1 MASTYFLSSSLL
13 PKLRPHLA
21 STSLSSSLLLK
32 LRPHFNIISSFKI
45 PVSNSNMTHNST
57 KFSQKLFNAFQNLYE
72 IRSGFATILVGVGAG
87 GLTLWTAH
95 QTQSHQ
101 SSETDKVIQELGD
114 AIRTIDGKV
123 GEHSDMLNTI
133 KSLAKQHVEQQQK
146 NPCSAVQLNTQIS
159 PTFILTFF
167 RFQQMPTIFGER
179 LRTEGVTKNRNHQNE
194 RSRVHG
200 LWLALARA
208 SV

>member
-1 MASTYFLSSSLL
+1 MASTYFLSSSLLPKLRPHLASTHFLSSSLL

-21 STSLSSSLLLK
+21 STSLSSSLLPK

-45 PVSNSNMTHNST
+45 PVSNSSMTHNST

-123 GEHSDMLNTI
+123 GTIDGKVGEHSDMLNTI
-133 KSLAKQHVEQQQK
+133 KSLAKQYVEQQQK
-146 NPCSAVQLNTQIS
+146 NPCSAV
-159 PTFILTFF
+159 
-167 RFQQMPTIFGER
+167 
-179 LRTEGVTKNRNHQNE
+179 
-194 RSRVHG
+194 
-200 LWLALARA
+200 
-208 SV
+208 

>member
-13 PKLRPHLA
+13 P
-21 STSLSSSLLLK
+21 K

-123 GEHSDMLNTI
+123 GTIDGKVGEHSDMLNTI
-133 KSLAKQHVEQQQK
+133 KSLAKQYVEQQQK